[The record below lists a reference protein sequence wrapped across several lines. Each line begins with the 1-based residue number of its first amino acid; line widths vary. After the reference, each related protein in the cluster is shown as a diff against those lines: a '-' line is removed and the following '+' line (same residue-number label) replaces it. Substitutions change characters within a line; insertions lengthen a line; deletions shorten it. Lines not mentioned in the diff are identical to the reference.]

1 MSVSPMKKLTAAVM
15 KEDADNLMRRLMWLR
30 CVQVVR
36 SDSEND
42 ASLTSSYDSECRETA
57 IVVRKLEKAIKVL
70 NGHATPEIKAAAG
83 LFGKRQSRERETY
96 DASSGAYIQSYDDS
110 ERVEEILLRFAELDS
125 DESNIAASRTALMPW
140 KECDMP
146 LDISHTKETK
156 IIFGTLPLNVSPE
169 DVVAQLDG
177 LCAIQE
183 VSTDTQARY
192 CYAVYPLSDE
202 DEVYA
207 AVTHLGLTRID
218 LRDYDG
224 YASDNLVR
232 LDRESGAISE
242 ERLKLNSELD
252 LLALRL
258 PDMRAA
264 YDYTSTRL
272 AQMEA
277 KQKMCETSST
287 VMLTGWVPSKAEEK
301 VKAELDK
308 LTCCYEFEEPQK
320 DDTVPVLLRNPSPAD
335 AFESVVGMYSM
346 PLYGTFDP
354 TMIMAVFYFII
365 FGFMLADVVYGLILT
380 IACAILYKFANLGSG
395 TKNLIKLFMVCG
407 ISCAIAGALFG
418 SYCGD
423 FITVFAE
430 SMLGLPEGTIPSL
443 ALWFDPI
450 SNPILFLVLSIVIGV
465 VHLMTGIGIH
475 IYIDFKNGHPFE
487 AIFDQ
492 GSWFLIFLGA
502 SGAAL
507 GMYLGFSMMPGIIIV
522 GIAALMLIF
531 TQGRAEKNIFMKA
544 IKGVGS
550 LYGIVS
556 YVSDLLSYSRIM
568 ALGLSSAV
576 VASVMNLLSTLIG
589 PSVIGYVAM
598 VVIFIV
604 GHLLNLAIN
613 LLGSFVHA
621 SRLQYIEFFGKFF
634 TDGGKPFAP
643 LAPQLK
649 YTESKD

>member
-1 MSVSPMKKLTAAVM
+1 MKKLTAAVM
-15 KEDADNLMRRLMWLR
+15 KEDADTLMRRLMWLR
-30 CVQVVR
+30 CVQVVKTE
-36 SDSEND
+36 SED
-42 ASLTSSYDSECRETA
+42 GTADVSSYDSECRETA
-57 IVVRKLEKAIKVL
+57 IVVRKLEKAIKIL
-70 NGHATPEIKAAAG
+70 NGHASPELKKAAG
-83 LFGKRQSRERETY
+83 LFGKKLSRERETY
-96 DASSGAYIQSYDDS
+96 DASSGAYIQSYDDA

-125 DESNIAASRTALMPW
+125 NESNTVSSKAALAPW
-140 KECDMP
+140 KDCDMP

-156 IIFGTLPLNVSPE
+156 IIFGTLPLGITPE
-169 DVVAQLDG
+169 EVVAQLDG

-183 VSTDTQARY
+183 VSADTQARY
-192 CYAVYPLSDE
+192 CYAVFPKDRE
-202 DEVYA
+202 DEIYA
-207 AVTHLGLTRID
+207 AVTHLGMSRID
-218 LRDYDG
+218 LRDYEG
-224 YASDNLVR
+224 YASENLAR
-232 LDRESGAISE
+232 LERESDVIAE
-242 ERLKLNSELD
+242 ERKALDAELD
-252 LLALRL
+252 GIACRLA
-258 PDMRAA
+258 DIRAA

-277 KQKMCETSST
+277 KQKLYETSSV
-287 VMLTGWVPSKAEEK
+287 VMLTGWVPSRAEEK
-301 VKAELDK
+301 VKDELEK
-308 LTCCYEFEEPQK
+308 LTCCYEFEDPKEE
-320 DDTVPVLLRNPSPAD
+320 DAVPVLLRNPSPTD

-354 TMIMAVFYFII
+354 TVIMAVFYFVI

-380 IACAILYKFANLGSG
+380 IACALLYKFANLGKG

-407 ISCAIAGALFG
+407 VSCAIAGALFG

-423 FITVFAE
+423 FISVFAE
-430 SMLGLPEGTIPSL
+430 SMLGIPKETLPSL

-450 SNPILFLVLSIVIGV
+450 NNPILFLVLSIVIGV
-465 VHLMTGIGIH
+465 LHLMTGIGIQ
-475 IYIDFKNGHPFE
+475 IYIDFKNGRPFE

-502 SGAAL
+502 SVAAL
-507 GMYLGFSMMPGIIIV
+507 GVYLGFSALPGVVIV

-531 TQGRAEKNIFMKA
+531 TQGRAEKNILMKA

-550 LYGIVS
+550 LYGIVN

-576 VASVMNLLSTLIG
+576 VASVMNLLATLIG
-589 PSVIGYVAM
+589 PSVVGYVAM
-598 VVIFIV
+598 IVIFIV

-634 TDGGKPFAP
+634 TDGGKPFSP
-643 LAPQLK
+643 LEPKLT
-649 YTESKD
+649 YTESRE